1 MAYRSWNSL
10 TFAVV
15 LAGVTLAAL
24 ASARASEDPAK
35 RLFEHYVALGHAY
48 DPGIADLYADDALIK
63 NTRTYPTG
71 EVREL
76 TMPAAKYKALIRQ
89 AMPLA
94 RARGDR
100 STFSDVR
107 YAAEG
112 SRVRIRASRFS
123 ELKRYASPISLLVGP
138 SASGTWLIYEEV
150 SESRP

>member
-1 MAYRSWNSL
+1 MHTRSWTRPSL
-10 TFAVV
+10 ALVLAVMILAVV
-15 LAGVTLAAL
+15 GASPAA
-24 ASARASEDPAK
+24 EDPAR
-35 RLFEHYVALGHAY
+35 RLFERYVALGNAY
-48 DPGIADLYADDALIK
+48 DPSLADLYADDAFIK

-71 EVREL
+71 KVREL

-112 SRVRIRASRFS
+112 ARVRIRASRFS
-123 ELKRYASPISLLVGP
+123 ELKQYTSPISLLVGP
-138 SASGTWLIYEEV
+138 SASGSWLIYEEV

>member
-1 MAYRSWNSL
+1 MRHRSWKRP
-10 TFAVV
+10 TFVLVV
-15 LAGVTLAAL
+15 AGVLAAL
-24 ASARASEDPAK
+24 ASTQASEDAAR
-35 RLFEHYVALGHAY
+35 RLFEQYVALGHAY

-76 TMPAAKYKALIRQ
+76 TIPAPKYKALIRQ
-89 AMPLA
+89 ALPVA

-100 STFSDVR
+100 STFSDVS

-123 ELKRYASPISLLVGP
+123 ELKKYRSPITLRVGP
-138 SASGTWLIYEEV
+138 SPTGKWLIYEEV

>member
-1 MAYRSWNSL
+1 MRHRSWKRP
-10 TFAVV
+10 TFVLV
-15 LAGVTLAAL
+15 LAGVMLAAL
-24 ASARASEDPAK
+24 ASTQASEDAA
-35 RLFEHYVALGHAY
+35 RQLFEQYVALGHAY
-48 DPGIADLYADDALIK
+48 DPALAELYADDASIK

-76 TMPAAKYKALIRQ
+76 TIPAPKYKALIRQ
-89 AMPLA
+89 ALPVA

-100 STFSDVR
+100 STFSDVS

-123 ELKRYASPISLLVGP
+123 ELKKYRSPITLLVGP
-138 SASGTWLIYEEV
+138 SPTGKWLIYEEV